1 MLRVFATSVRFML
14 FVAATVPLSLHA
26 QETQAAAPETIEK
39 KTHGIRKLDG
49 YFPLYWDNRAG
60 ILWLEIPRLDT
71 DFLFTTGL
79 ATGLGSNDIG
89 LDRGQAGDA
98 GI

>member
-1 MLRVFATSVRFML
+1 MLTVFATSVRLML
-14 FVAATVPLSLHA
+14 FVAAMAALSLHA
-26 QETQAAAPETIEK
+26 QETQAAAPETIET
-39 KTHGIRKLDG
+39 KTRGIPKLDG

-71 DFLFTTGL
+71 DFLYATGL

-98 GI
+98 G